1 MNWTIV
7 WVGLTAG
14 IVAYL
19 VDFVLWSFV
28 FTKGMRELSSVAPGQ
43 VRMGPLL
50 AKSFANALVFGLVFA
65 LSYAKLRGSLWA
77 GGIPGGMEFGTI
89 LWLPTIAIASVGNA
103 IWLDRVRPV
112 ARANFWTWL
121 IKLNAA
127 GIVAA
132 LFIR

>member
-1 MNWTIV
+1 MSWNIL
-7 WVGLTAG
+7 WVGVLAG

-19 VDFVLWSFV
+19 LDFVLWSFV
-28 FTKGMRELSSVAPGQ
+28 FTKGIRELSSVAPGQ

-65 LSYAKLRGSLWA
+65 FSYARLRSGLWT

-112 ARANFWTWL
+112 AQANFWTWL

-132 LFIR
+132 IFIR